1 MWPFCHR
8 GCMPSGGF
16 SFLVEPPLPF
26 LPLSMRFD
34 TAERNFGQFCHVFVE
49 VGLTKL
55 VPKLVC
61 CLCQFCDAS
70 LPFQSHGRGGF
81 FMRTPLPPVSQTF
94 FFPRYP
100 SSDGFVLSVL
110 FVLRPTGADTTVSS
124 GYSNR
129 FSL

>member
-16 SFLVEPPLPF
+16 SFLVESPPP

-34 TAERNFGQFCHVFVE
+34 TAERSFGQFCHVFVE

-61 CLCQFCDAS
+61 CLCQIFDAS

-81 FMRTPLPPVSQTF
+81 FMRAPLPPVSQTF
-94 FFPRYP
+94 FFRVIHLLMFLCSQY
-100 SSDGFVLSVL
+100 FL
-110 FVLRPTGADTTVSS
+110 FYAPLVRISQ
-124 GYSNR
+124 
-129 FSL
+129 